1 MVCAVWGVG
10 VLQGWCL
17 RCHQQ
22 RSHFQGNSHW
32 YWWVAVT
39 EEESHQ
45 VGESGWGLA
54 LGCYFQ
60 LQGTGA
66 ELTAKAFV
74 HPARGRR
81 VCLVVYVCWEMRGG
95 RGAWERAGGREK
107 GVWGVVELRLWPLLQ
122 GLMWKLST
130 DLCDFTLV
138 LLRGPALPLTVLQ
151 W

>member
-39 EEESHQ
+39 EEESYQ

-54 LGCYFQ
+54 HGCYFQ

-81 VCLVVYVCWEMRGG
+81 LCLVVYVCWEMRGG

-107 GVWGVVELRLWPLLQ
+107 GVGGWVETLAPAPGFDVETEHWPLWLYPR
-122 GLMWKLST
+122 
-130 DLCDFTLV
+130 V
-138 LLRGPALPLTVLQ
+138 AERPILPLTVLQ

>member
-107 GVWGVVELRLWPLLQ
+107 GVGGRLSWDSGLCSRVWCGNWALTSVTLPSCCWEAPLCL
-122 GLMWKLST
+122 
-130 DLCDFTLV
+130 
-138 LLRGPALPLTVLQ
+138 
-151 W
+151 